1 MAQRRRRLNTGEPPN
16 RPKQERWMPARNAS
30 QPWWLPW
37 RRPPVDDAYTEWL
50 DAHSRC
56 AEALAAW
63 RSAAVGARAAAYRA
77 YLAALEREELSA
89 AELERLNP
97 PRLAA

>member
-1 MAQRRRRLNTGEPPN
+1 MLARTASQRR
-16 RPKQERWMPARNAS
+16 
-30 QPWWLPW
+30 WLPW

-50 DAHSRC
+50 SAHTRC

-63 RSAAVGARAAAYRA
+63 RSAEVGTRAAAYRA
-77 YLAALEREELSA
+77 YEAALEREEVAA

-97 PRLAA
+97 PRIAA